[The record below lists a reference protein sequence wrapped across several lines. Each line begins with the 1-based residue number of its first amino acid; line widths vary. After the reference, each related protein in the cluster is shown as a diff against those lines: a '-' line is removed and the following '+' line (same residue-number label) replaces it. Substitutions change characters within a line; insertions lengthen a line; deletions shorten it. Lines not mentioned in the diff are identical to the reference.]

1 MSKLLTLRN
10 TIEIPVRFHEVDAMN
25 IVWHGHY
32 IKYFELGREA
42 LAIEHGFS
50 YLSVYDL
57 GFMTPVV
64 KSICEHKSSL
74 KYGDIAVVET
84 TWTEFQSAKL
94 VFSYKIYRK
103 SDRILCASGETIQVF
118 TNKSGELQLVVPTFF
133 ENWKSEMKAKLH
145 P

>member
-1 MSKLLTLRN
+1 MSKLLSLHSSL
-10 TIEIPVRFHEVDAMN
+10 EIPVRFHEVDAMN

-50 YLSVYDL
+50 YLSVYEL

-64 KSICEHKSSL
+64 KSTCEHKSSL
-74 KYGDIAVVET
+74 KYGDIALIET

-94 VFSYKIYRK
+94 VFSYRIYRK
-103 SDRILCASGETIQVF
+103 ADRVLCATGETIQVF
-118 TNKSGELQLVVPTFF
+118 TNKSGELQLVVPSFF
-133 ENWKSEMKAKLH
+133 ENLKSEMKAKLY